1 MTRQEII
8 KHVRDEADNYGVP
21 FEDAM
26 MIFDLLGESESHDGF
41 ITMLQDYSESLERE
55 LFNQLTEGD

>member
-41 ITMLQDYSESLERE
+41 ITMLQDYSMI
-55 LFNQLTEGD
+55 TEFLDEGGE

>member
-8 KHVRDEADNYGVP
+8 NYVRDEADNYGVP
-21 FEDAM
+21 FNEAWCL
-26 MIFDLLGESESHDGF
+26 FDLLGESEMYDGF

>member
-8 KHVRDEADNYGVP
+8 KHVRDEADNHGVP

-41 ITMLQDYSESLERE
+41 ITTLEDYSMIRGFLD
-55 LFNQLTEGD
+55 EGGE

>member
-41 ITMLQDYSESLERE
+41 ITMLQDYSESLE
-55 LFNQLTEGD
+55 EGGE

>member
-8 KHVRDEADNYGVP
+8 NYVRDEADNYGVP
-21 FEDAM
+21 FEDAI
-26 MIFDLLGESESHDGF
+26 MIFDLLGESEMYDGF
-41 ITMLQDYSESLERE
+41 ITRLQDYSESLERE